1 MSKFNQAGVA
11 PVSVTTTPN
20 TVTNEGAP
28 SFKMDY
34 KLELYQAVVTTL
46 FGEGKFYESGD
57 QRAKRITRLVRR
69 CVEKGEADF
78 VAKLAVYTRERMY
91 LRSIPVF
98 LTVTLAKVLREVEGA
113 KYEKIRALTTR
124 VIQRADELRDT
135 FAAAEAIFGDP
146 KDNKVFK
153 RVAPKA
159 LLKGMGDAFNKFDGY
174 QFKKYSGGKGAVK
187 FSDVMRVVHPIPESK
202 EKSELFKQVMAGT
215 LPAIDTW
222 ETQSAALGQ
231 TEYETEEDKAEAVK
245 AMWQDHANSPKQGYM
260 AKLRNLRN
268 YTQHGVDLTNV
279 IDHLTNPL
287 AVAKSKQLPF
297 RFYTA
302 YRELGGET
310 VTSRRYGSAGSG
322 YDDTD
327 KVIGSPGLLGALED
341 AFDLSVSNLPDLGDD
356 VLIIVD
362 QSGSMWSSVS
372 GKSTAMC
379 CEIGGVLGAA
389 VWYNQVVNLGK
400 KAMVAGFACKGKVYN
415 WSKRTSSLSAAK
427 QMMNTNLGVSTRINT
442 AWQAAKD
449 AGLKPSTIVV
459 LSDMQMT
466 ADGSYYGH
474 NDIMNPEDYGLADA
488 NTLKISVNLQGYDNT
503 PLAVNNGW
511 YQIAGWSDKIFD
523 VIEAMKNPGDA
534 VNVILNDID
543 I

>member
-1 MSKFNQAGVA
+1 MSKFNQAGLA

-20 TVTNEGAP
+20 TITNEGAP

-46 FGEGKFYESGD
+46 FGEGKFYEGAND
-57 QRAKRITRLVRR
+57 RAKRITRLVRR
-69 CVEKGEADF
+69 CVENGQAEF
-78 VAKLAVYTRERMY
+78 VAKLAVYTRERMH

-98 LTVTLAKVLREVEGA
+98 LVVTLAKVIRETEGA
-113 KYEKIRALTTR
+113 KYEKTRALTAR
-124 VIQRADELRDT
+124 VIQRADELREM

-146 KDNKVFK
+146 KDSKVFK
-153 RVAPKA
+153 RIAPKA

-174 QFKKYSGGKGAVK
+174 QFKKYSGGKGSVK
-187 FSDVMRVVHPIPESK
+187 FSDVMRVVHPTPENK
-202 EKSELFKQVMAGT
+202 EKSELFKQVMEGT

-231 TEYETEEDKAEAVK
+231 TEYETEEDKTKAAK
-245 AMWQDHANSPKQGYM
+245 AMWQEHANSPKQGYM

-310 VTSRRYGSAGSG
+310 ITNCWHRN
-322 YDDTD
+322 DTD
-327 KVIGSPGLLGALED
+327 KTMGSSELLSALED
-341 AFDLSVSNLPDLGDD
+341 AFDLSVNNLPDLGDD

-372 GKSTAMC
+372 GRSTAMC

-427 QMMNTNLGVSTRINT
+427 QMMNTNLGGSTRIDT

-466 ADGSYYGH
+466 GDSGYYGYD
-474 NDIMNPEDYGLADA
+474 NVMNPEDYGLADA

>member
-11 PVSVTTTPN
+11 PIHVTTTP
-20 TVTNEGAP
+20 TKVTYEGAP
-28 SFKMDY
+28 SFEMDY
-34 KLELYQAVVTTL
+34 KLELYQAVATTFL
-46 FGEGKFYESGD
+46 GEGKFYESGD
-57 QRAKRITRLVRR
+57 DRAKRITRLVRR
-69 CVEKGEADF
+69 CVENNEAEF
-78 VAKLAVYTRERMY
+78 VAKLAVYVRERMY
-91 LRSIPVF
+91 LRSVPVF
-98 LTVTLAKVLREVEGA
+98 LVVTLAKVLREVEGA
-113 KYEKIRALTTR
+113 EYKKVRALTMR
-124 VIQRADELRDT
+124 VIQRADELREM

-146 KDNKVFK
+146 KDNKTFK
-153 RVAPKA
+153 RIAPKA
-159 LLKGMGDAFNKFDGY
+159 LLKGIGDAFNKFDGY

-187 FSDVMRVVHPIPESK
+187 FSDVMRVVHPTPENK
-202 EKSELFKQVMAGT
+202 EKSELFKQVMEGT

-222 ETQSAALGQ
+222 ETKSSALGQ
-231 TEYETEEDKAEAVK
+231 TEYETEEAKTEATK

-268 YTQHGVDLTNV
+268 YTEHGVDLTNA

-302 YRELGGET
+302 YRELGGQSMKNRWYNE
-310 VTSRRYGSAGSG
+310 YEGS
-322 YDDTD
+322 D
-327 KVIGSPGLLGALED
+327 KTMGSPELLGALED

-362 QSGSMWSSVS
+362 QSGSMWSPVS
-372 GKSTAMC
+372 GRSTAMC

-400 KAMVAGFACKGKVYN
+400 KAMVAGFACSGKVYN

-427 QMMNTNLGVSTRINT
+427 QMMNTNLGGSTNIQS

-449 AGLKPSTIVV
+449 AGLTPSTIIV

-466 ADGSYYGH
+466 GSRGYYGY
-474 NDIMNPEDYGLADA
+474 DKIMNPEDYGLADA

-503 PLAVNNGW
+503 PFAVNNGW
-511 YQIAGWSDKIFD
+511 YQLSGWSDRIFD
-523 VIEAMKNPGDA
+523 LVDAMKKPGDA
-534 VNVILNDID
+534 VKLILNDID

>member
-1 MSKFNQAGVA
+1 MSKFNQAGLA

-57 QRAKRITRLVRR
+57 QRAKRITRLVKR
-69 CVEKGEADF
+69 CVENGEADF

-98 LTVTLAKVLREVEGA
+98 LTVTLAKVIRETEGA
-113 KYEKIRALTTR
+113 KYEKTRALTAR
-124 VIQRADELRDT
+124 VIQRADELREM

-187 FSDVMRVVHPIPESK
+187 FSDVMRVVHPTPESK
-202 EKSELFKQVMAGT
+202 EKSELFKQVMEGT

-222 ETQSAALGQ
+222 ETQSAALGHA
-231 TEYETEEDKAEAVK
+231 EYETEEDKAEATK
-245 AMWQDHANSPKQGYM
+245 TMWQDHANNPRQGYM

-268 YTQHGVDLTNV
+268 YLKSGVDLTNV

-310 VTSRRYGSAGSG
+310 ITSRWYH
-322 YDDTD
+322 DDTD
-327 KVIGSPGLLGALED
+327 KTMGSPQLLSALED
-341 AFDLSVSNLPDLGDD
+341 AFDLSVNNLPDLGDD

-362 QSGSMWSSVS
+362 QSGSMWSQVS
-372 GKSTAMC
+372 GRSTAMC

-400 KAMVAGFACKGKVYN
+400 KAMVAGFACRGKVYN

-427 QMMNTNLGVSTRINT
+427 QMMNTNLGGSTRINT

-449 AGLKPSTIVV
+449 AGLTPSTIVV

-466 ADGSYYGH
+466 GGD
-474 NDIMNPEDYGLADA
+474 NDYWGAYDNIMNPEDYGLADA